1 MHCYCFHYWRRLRL
15 GYFLF
20 VVAVLRFL
28 RFLVVLNSAEL
39 ESNPLFVELAV
50 PVAVVAAAAAAV
62 VVVVGAGV
70 WLLCDSG

>member
-1 MHCYCFHYWRRLRL
+1 ML
-15 GYFLF
+15 G
-20 VVAVLRFL
+20 FL

-50 PVAVVAAAAAAV
+50 LVAVVAAAD
-62 VVVVGAGV
+62 VVGAGV